1 MKLKAGK
8 EAIQKLLKT
17 QAYKMPNPEVLK
29 FMELLE
35 RTNQAIKQ
43 LELLIALDEK
53 INTIEKEKS
62 NNDTSK

>member
-1 MKLKAGK
+1 MNNKKTQSLMKLKAGK

-35 RTNQAIKQ
+35 RTNQAIKHSRSRSV
-43 LELLIALDEK
+43 D
-53 INTIEKEKS
+53 
-62 NNDTSK
+62 